1 MGSIHLTATDREN
14 AMSTKNY
21 WIVRAGAAL
30 VFAAI
35 AVAMSNGVFAA
46 PAEGDAPAEAPKAKI
61 EKPAKPDRESASK
74 LSAADREK
82 IQRVITLQ
90 IRAFERNDEAIA
102 FSYATPESRR
112 QFGTP
117 RAFMEMVRVGYSAL
131 FKNSSREFLEA
142 ATINGTTIQPLRLIT
157 LDGETIIALYTMER
171 QPDQE
176 WRVGG
181 CDLSPA
187 TLSST

>member
-1 MGSIHLTATDREN
+1 MWSTRLTVTDREN
-14 AMSTKNY
+14 AMPTKNNG
-21 WIVRAGAAL
+21 IVRTGAAL
-30 VFAAI
+30 AFAAFT
-35 AVAMSNGVFAA
+35 SGVFAA